1 MQEILEQIRSVV
13 RGIWLKKRYIVM
25 LSWLV
30 ALAGWAAI
38 TTMPDKYSA
47 SARVYVDTQSL
58 LKPLLRGMTISNN
71 PDEQVRLMVKTLL
84 SRPNLEKILRMVDLD
99 ILANNQSEFDSLI
112 EQLSSNIKL
121 ARTTKDNLYTITY
134 AGNNPVKSTQIV
146 QAVLKVFVDNTVG
159 QSRDE
164 TLIAKQFFTEQIA
177 EYEKRLADAEQRV
190 TLFRQQNG
198 SLISN
203 SGNGYYANLTNLES
217 TLDATQ
223 LEQRQLE
230 YQLLAARQ
238 KLAGER
244 PTFGLLTQSQKLQYN
259 TSFDQRISSMQ
270 DSLDKL
276 TLRYTTEHPDVRQA
290 SSRIEHLKALRDQ
303 EILEMI
309 EVAASSNNSSIHS
322 LDSNPVFQ
330 EMRIKVLDI
339 ENRLVGIK
347 VRVSDL
353 VAKVDA
359 LRSKIHLIPEIESQ
373 LTALN
378 RGYNVTKQKYEELLK
393 RRETA
398 RLGEQADQSVDE
410 IQFRV
415 IDPPRAQEKPTG
427 PPRAL
432 YYTLVLFAGLGIGI
446 ATAFVMSQLQTVIMS
461 PYQLTQLTGL
471 PVLGTVSNINEGQ
484 YGQNQRTKNAVFFS
498 LVGLLVTVYFIIIAL
513 EISDSLLPQ
522 VRNLAQGFLQ

>member
-1 MQEILEQIRSVV
+1 
-13 RGIWLKKRYIVM
+13 
-25 LSWLV
+25 
-30 ALAGWAAI
+30 
-38 TTMPDKYSA
+38 
-47 SARVYVDTQSL
+47 
-58 LKPLLRGMTISNN
+58 
-71 PDEQVRLMVKTLL
+71 
-84 SRPNLEKILRMVDLD
+84 
-99 ILANNQSEFDSLI
+99 
-112 EQLSSNIKL
+112 
-121 ARTTKDNLYTITY
+121 
-134 AGNNPVKSTQIV
+134 
-146 QAVLKVFVDNTVG
+146 
-159 QSRDE
+159 
-164 TLIAKQFFTEQIA
+164 
-177 EYEKRLADAEQRV
+177 
-190 TLFRQQNG
+190 
-198 SLISN
+198 
-203 SGNGYYANLTNLES
+203 
-217 TLDATQ
+217 
-223 LEQRQLE
+223 
-230 YQLLAARQ
+230 
-238 KLAGER
+238 
-244 PTFGLLTQSQKLQYN
+244 
-259 TSFDQRISSMQ
+259 
-270 DSLDKL
+270 
-276 TLRYTTEHPDVRQA
+276 
-290 SSRIEHLKALRDQ
+290 
-303 EILEMI
+303 
-309 EVAASSNNSSIHS
+309 
-322 LDSNPVFQ
+322 VFQ

-339 ENRLVGIK
+339 ENKLVGIK

-484 YGQNQRTKNAVFFS
+484 YGQNLRTKNAVFFS

>member
-13 RGIWLKKRYIVM
+13 RGIWLKKRYIVIS
-25 LSWLV
+25 SWLV
-30 ALAGWAAI
+30 AIIGWAAI

-71 PDEQVRLMVKTLL
+71 PEEQVQLMVRTLL
-84 SRPNLEKILRMVDLD
+84 SRPNLEKILRLVDLD
-99 ILANNQSEFDSLI
+99 ILANNQQEFDELI

-121 ARTTKDNLYTITY
+121 AKTSKDNLFTISY
-134 AGNNPVKSTQIV
+134 FGDNPIKSTQIV

-164 TLIAKQFFTEQIA
+164 TLIAKQFFTDQIA
-177 EYEKRLADAEQRV
+177 EYERRLAEAEQRLTV
-190 TLFRQQNG
+190 FRQKNG
-198 SLISN
+198 TLIS
-203 SGNGYYANLTNLES
+203 SGNGYYATLTNLEA

-223 LEQRQLE
+223 LEQREVESQLT
-230 YQLLAARQ
+230 AARQ
-238 KLAGER
+238 RLAGER
-244 PTFGLLTQSQKLQYN
+244 PNFGLLTQSQKRKYS
-259 TSFDQRISSMQ
+259 TSYDDRIRIMQ

-276 TLRYTTEHPDVRQA
+276 TLRYTPEHPDIKEA
-290 SSRIEHLKALRDQ
+290 TNRINHLKTLRDQ
-303 EILEMI
+303 EIAEMI
-309 EVAASSNNSSIHS
+309 QVAAAGNASTIQS
-322 LDSNPVFQ
+322 LDANPVFQ
-330 EMRIKVLDI
+330 EIKISVLDL

-353 VAKVDA
+353 TAKVES

-398 RLGEQADQSVDE
+398 RLGEQADQSVDD
-410 IQFRV
+410 IQFKV
-415 IDPPRAQEKPTG
+415 IDPPRAKEQPTG

-432 YYTLVLFAGLGIGI
+432 FYTLVLAAGLMIGI
-446 ATAFVMSQLQTVIMS
+446 AMAFLMSQIKAVIMS

-484 YGQNQRTKNAVFFS
+484 HGQIVSTKNAVFFS
-498 LVGLLVTVYFIIIAL
+498 LIGLLITVYFIIIAL

-522 VRNLAQGFLQ
+522 VREIAQGFLS

>member
-13 RGIWLKKRYIVM
+13 RGIWLKKRYIVIF
-25 LSWLV
+25 SWLV
-30 ALAGWAAI
+30 ALIGWAGI

-99 ILANNQSEFDSLI
+99 ILANNQGEFDALI

-121 ARTTKDNLYTITY
+121 ARTSKDNLYTITY
-134 AGNNPVKSTQIV
+134 SGNNPVKATQIV

-164 TLIAKQFFTEQIA
+164 TLIAKQFFIEQIA
-177 EYEKRLADAEQRV
+177 EYESRLAEAEQRL
-190 TLFRQQNG
+190 TLFRQKNG
-198 SLISN
+198 ALISN

-217 TLDATQ
+217 TLDTTQ

-230 YQLLAARQ
+230 SQLLAARQ
-238 KLAGER
+238 KLSGER
-244 PTFGLLTQSQKLQYN
+244 PSFGLLTQAQKLRYT
-259 TSFDQRISSMQ
+259 TSYDERIRTMQ

-290 SSRIEHLKALRDQ
+290 SKRIANLKVLREQ
-303 EILEMI
+303 EIAEMVQ
-309 EVAASSNNSSIHS
+309 VAASGDGSSLQS
-322 LDSNPVFQ
+322 LDANPVFQ
-330 EMRIKVLDI
+330 EMKIKVLEL
-339 ENRLVGIK
+339 ENQLVGVR

-359 LRSKIHLIPEIESQ
+359 LRSKIHLIPEVESQ

-378 RGYNVTKQKYEELLK
+378 LGYNVTKQKYEELLK

-398 RLGEQADQSVDE
+398 RLGEQADQSVDD

-415 IDPPRAQEKPTG
+415 IDPPRAKEQPSG

-432 YYTLVLFAGLGIGI
+432 FYSLVLFAGLGVGI
-446 ATAFVMSQLQTVIMS
+446 AVALLMSQIKTVIMS

-471 PVLGTVSNINEGQ
+471 PVLGTVSNINESQ
-484 YGQNQRTKNAVFFS
+484 HGQNVRTKNAVFFS
-498 LVGLLVTVYFIIIAL
+498 LIGLLVTVYFIIIAL

-522 VRNLAQGFLQ
+522 IRGFAQGLLQ

>member
-13 RGIWLKKRYIVM
+13 RGIWLKKRYIVIS
-25 LSWLV
+25 SWLI
-30 ALAGWAAI
+30 ALIGWAAI

-71 PDEQVRLMVKTLL
+71 PDEQVQLMVKTLL

-99 ILANNQSEFDSLI
+99 ILANNQSEFDQLI
-112 EQLSSNIKL
+112 KRLSSNIEL
-121 ARTTKDNLYTITY
+121 ERTNKDNLYTITY

-146 QAVLKVFVDNTVG
+146 EAVLKVFVDNTVG
-159 QSRDE
+159 QSRDD
-164 TLIAKQFFTEQIA
+164 TLIAKQFFTDQIA
-177 EYEKRLADAEQRV
+177 EYESRLAKAEQRLTV
-190 TLFRQQNG
+190 FRQKNG
-198 SLISN
+198 ALISS
-203 SGNGYYANLTNLES
+203 SGSGYYNTLTSLENA
-217 TLDATQ
+217 LDATQ
-223 LEQRQLE
+223 LEQREIESQLV
-230 YQLLAARQ
+230 AAKQ

-244 PTFGLLTQSQKLQYN
+244 PSFGLLTHAQKLKYT
-259 TSFDQRISSMQ
+259 TSYDGRIKLMQ

-276 TLRYTTEHPDVRQA
+276 TLRYTEQHPDVREA
-290 SSRIEHLKALRDQ
+290 TSRINHLKKLRDQ
-303 EILEMI
+303 EIAEI
-309 EVAASSNNSSIHS
+309 IQVAANGDGSSIQS
-322 LDSNPVFQ
+322 LDVNPVFQ
-330 EMRIKVLDI
+330 EMKIKVLDL
-339 ENRLVGIK
+339 ENKLVGVK

-353 VAKVDA
+353 IAKVDA

-398 RLGEQADQSVDE
+398 RLGEQADQSVDD

-415 IDPPRAQEKPTG
+415 IDPPRANEKPTG

-432 YYTLVLFAGLGIGI
+432 FYSLVLIAGLGIGV
-446 ATAFVMSQLQTVIMS
+446 AVAFLMSQLKTVIMS

-471 PVLGTVSNINEGQ
+471 PVFGTVSNIHEGSFS
-484 YGQNQRTKNAVFFS
+484 QNNRTKNAVFFS
-498 LVGLLVTVYFIIIAL
+498 LIGLLITIYLIIIAL
-513 EISDSLLPQ
+513 EVSDSLLPQ
-522 VRNLAQGFLQ
+522 VREIAQGLLQ